1 MKKPRIFTMI
11 MFVALT
17 SLTGCAMNGS
27 IPSDGVPMKA
37 KVQSVDIHLA
47 AIQQHRDRVTW
58 LEQKIQ
64 KLENRLEALKSKPY
78 RDPKGFKR
86 QGWKRLIG
94 TWQGEMRH
102 LRERI
107 VWHEKQR
114 GYMSSMAKP

>member
-1 MKKPRIFTMI
+1 MKQSRIFTMI

-17 SLTGCAMNGS
+17 SLTGWAMDRAIGS
-27 IPSDGVPMKA
+27 EGVPMKA
-37 KVQSVDIHLA
+37 GVQSEDIHLA

-64 KLENRLEALKSKPY
+64 NLENRLAVLKKKPY

-86 QGWKRLIG
+86 QGWKKLIG
-94 TWQGEMRH
+94 VWRGEMRQ
-102 LRERI
+102 LQEQI
-107 VWHEKQR
+107 VWHQNQR